1 MYYAVPKVLFTRIL
15 RVRPSFR
22 MMHDFYGNL
31 NPTAIVTVSSYTD
44 AVTYTVLVLLVHTL
58 PVEVGAAAST
68 EEVGET

>member
-1 MYYAVPKVLFTRIL
+1 MYYTVPKVLFTRKL
-15 RVRPSFR
+15 RVRASSR
-22 MMHDFYGNL
+22 VTHAFYRNL
-31 NPTAIVTVSSYTD
+31 NLTASKTVSSYTD